1 MTSTTNTLLRL
12 AISTFVLNLAVQANA
27 QTVGQPQLTIG
38 VGAGIANPLHGDFN
52 FTPPTWNVAVRGHT
66 GPHFIVEGFFA
77 GWRHRSS
84 ETFGLPGQRT
94 EQQTTRTVRVFGVNF
109 LGRTRG
115 RLSFY
120 GAGGPGYWVH
130 TRRFTQTP
138 NVVNTFDSSAFAV
151 QGVGGFDAAINSR
164 FIVFGQ
170 FQAVFPIE
178 DPGIGHTAITAGLRF
193 ALK

>member
-1 MTSTTNTLLRL
+1 MTLNDTFPRL
-12 AISTFVLNLAVQANA
+12 FISTLVLSLAVSANA
-27 QTVGQPQLTIG
+27 QTAGEPQLTVG
-38 VGAGIANPLHGDFN
+38 GGAGIANPLHGDFD
-52 FTPPTWNVAVRGHT
+52 FTPPTWNVSVRGHT

-84 ETFGLPGQRT
+84 ETFGLSGQRT
-94 EQQTTRTVRVFGVNF
+94 EQQTTRTVRVIGVNF
-109 LGRTRG
+109 LGRSRG

-120 GAGGPGYWVH
+120 GGGGPGYWLH
-130 TRRFTQTP
+130 SSRFTQTP

-151 QGVGGFDAAINSR
+151 QGVGGFDAAITSR
-164 FIVFGQ
+164 LIAFGQ